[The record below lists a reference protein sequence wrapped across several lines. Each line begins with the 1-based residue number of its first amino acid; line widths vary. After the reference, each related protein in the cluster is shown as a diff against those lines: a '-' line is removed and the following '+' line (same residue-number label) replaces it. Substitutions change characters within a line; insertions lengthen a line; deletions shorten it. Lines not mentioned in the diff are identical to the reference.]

1 MCRYDDTEIIKMS
14 VLREQYQSEADD
26 YFNKPFN
33 VDDFVETLRSY
44 DDKWAWV
51 IFVSKFT
58 RYVDSRDFFDFM
70 FFGEEPSDQHK
81 QNTKIDIIKE
91 FMIKIMIQ
99 DNIYLLQ
106 YVITGLAPI
115 RYYVREEYKQMKLDF
130 NEIVQR
136 NCYTNIHV
144 YARVNT

>member
-1 MCRYDDTEIIKMS
+1 MS
-14 VLREQYQSEADD
+14 VLREQYQSEADA

-44 DDKWAWV
+44 DDKWAW
-51 IFVSKFT
+51 ILFVSKFN
-58 RYVDSRDFFDFM
+58 RYVNSHVFFDFM
-70 FFGEEPSDQHK
+70 FFGEEPSDQDK
-81 QNTKIDIIKE
+81 QNAKIDLIKE
-91 FMIKIMIQ
+91 FMAKIMIQ

-115 RYYVREEYKQMKLDF
+115 RYCVREEYKQMKLDF
-130 NEIVQR
+130 NEMVQR